1 MVKELKKKV
10 NVKSRIMSGPFKMK
24 GFAYQ
29 QPKKEP
35 SSFNQATDYFT
46 KHNLYKSKKLS
57 LKSSLNIGEGTKFG
71 WNPKG
76 GLTSFGSPTI
86 NFKSKANISAAYKI
100 GNKATLSGN
109 VEYATKQKPRYTFG
123 LNINI

>member
-1 MVKELKKKV
+1 
-10 NVKSRIMSGPFKMK
+10 MSGPFKMK

-35 SSFNQATDYFT
+35 SSFSQATDYFT
-46 KHNLYKSKKLS
+46 KHTLYKSKKLN
-57 LKSSLNIGEGTKFG
+57 LKSNLNIGEGTKFG

-76 GLTSFGSPTI
+76 RFTSFGSPTI
-86 NFKSKANISAAYKI
+86 NFKSKANISGTYKLSD
-100 GNKATLSGN
+100 KATLSGN
-109 VEYATKQKPRYTFG
+109 VEYATKQKPRYTLG